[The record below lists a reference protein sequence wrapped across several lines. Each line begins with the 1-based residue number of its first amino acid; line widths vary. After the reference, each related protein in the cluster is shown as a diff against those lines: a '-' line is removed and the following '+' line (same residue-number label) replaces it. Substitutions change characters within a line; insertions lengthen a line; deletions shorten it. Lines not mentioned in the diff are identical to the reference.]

1 MQHEARLIEGPVART
16 LVRLSAP
23 MVVAMFAMVGFN
35 IVDTFYVGQL
45 GTEQLAAMGFTLP
58 VVMAVN
64 SISLGIGV
72 GTTAVVSQA
81 IGRRDTEG
89 VRRLA
94 LSSIL
99 LGFTVSVA
107 MAIAGLLGGRALFST
122 LGAEGEVLE
131 YVTQYMSVWFFG
143 LPLVVIPQNGNS
155 SMRAMGDTKTP
166 AKIMLTVLGIN
177 ALLDPLLIFGWGP
190 VPGYG
195 MRGAAIA
202 TVFSQACAMIVS
214 LLVLHRRGILV
225 RVKMTASEVLIAW
238 RKVLKVGL
246 PAAVTQLIAP
256 MSTGVITAIVA
267 SYGVAAVA
275 GFGVATRL
283 ESFAVMVINAVG
295 AALVPFVGQN
305 WGAGKKARVSRAV
318 KTALVMTAVWGAFV
332 WLLSL
337 LIGRPVA
344 GIFNDEPAVI
354 NVVMAYIAIVF
365 PSYALLGVLV
375 TTLNAFNAL
384 HHAAKSM
391 ALSVVRMFVLYVPL
405 AYAGSALFGLN
416 GVWWAAFIGNGLAG
430 VVAVLWFRDRFHRME
445 AEPPPEAW
453 DTESDHEI
461 VTA

>member
-1 MQHEARLIEGPVART
+1 MQQEARLIEGPVART

-35 IVDTFYVGQL
+35 IVDTFYVGRL

-72 GTTAVVSQA
+72 GTTAVVSRA

-94 LSSIL
+94 LSSVL
-99 LGFTVSVA
+99 LGITVSTT
-107 MAIAGLLGGRALFST
+107 MAIAGLLGGRLLFST
-122 LGAEGEVLE
+122 LGAEGDVLE
-131 YVTQYMSVWFFG
+131 YVIQYMSVWFLG
-143 LPLVVIPQNGNS
+143 LPFVVIPQNGNS
-155 SMRAMGDTKTP
+155 SLRATGDTKTP

-177 ALLDPLLIFGWGP
+177 ALLDPLFIFGWGP
-190 VPGYG
+190 VPGFG
-195 MRGAAIA
+195 LRGAAIA
-202 TVFSQACAMIVS
+202 TVLSQTCAMTVA
-214 LLVLHRRGILV
+214 LLVLNRRGILV
-225 RVKMTASEVLIAW
+225 RVKMTLAEVLTAW
-238 RKVLKVGL
+238 RRVLKVGL

-256 MSTGVITAIVA
+256 VSTAVITAIVA

-283 ESFAVMVINAVG
+283 ESFAVMVINAIG

-337 LIGRPVA
+337 VVGRPAA

-354 NVVMAYIAIVF
+354 TVVMAYMGIVF
-365 PSYALLGVLV
+365 PSYALLGILV

-384 HHAAKSM
+384 HHAVKSM
-391 ALSVVRMFVLYVPL
+391 ILSVVRMFVLYVPL
-405 AYAGSALFGLN
+405 AYVGSAYLGLS
-416 GVWWAAFIGNGLAG
+416 GVWWAAFTGNALTG
-430 VVAVLWFRDRFHRME
+430 VISVLWFRHRFHRME

-453 DTESDHEI
+453 DTESEYEM

>member
-1 MQHEARLIEGPVART
+1 MQQEARLVEGPVART

-94 LSSIL
+94 LSSVL
-99 LGFTVSVA
+99 LGLTVSTT
-107 MAIAGLLGGRALFST
+107 MAVAGLLGGRSLFT
-122 LGAEGEVLE
+122 LLGAEGDVLE
-131 YVTQYMSVWFFG
+131 YVMQYMSVWFLG
-143 LPLVVIPQNGNS
+143 LPFVVIPQNGNS
-155 SMRAMGDTKTP
+155 SLRATGDTKTP

-195 MRGAAIA
+195 LRGAAIA
-202 TVFSQACAMIVS
+202 TVFSQACALVVA
-214 LLVLHRRGILV
+214 LLVLNRRGILV
-225 RVKMTASEVLIAW
+225 FIRMTGAELLAAW

-246 PAAVTQLIAP
+246 PAVVTQLIAP
-256 MSTGVITAIVA
+256 VSTGVITAIVA

-283 ESFAVMVINAVG
+283 ESFAVMVINAIG

-318 KTALVMTAVWGAFV
+318 KTALIMTAAWGAFV

-337 LIGRPVA
+337 VIGRPVA
-344 GIFNDEPAVI
+344 SIFNDEPAVI
-354 NVVMAYIAIVF
+354 SVVMAYMAIVF
-365 PSYALLGVLV
+365 PSYVLLGILV

-384 HHAAKSM
+384 HNAVKSM
-391 ALSVVRMFVLYVPL
+391 VLSAVRMFVLYVPL

-416 GVWWAAFIGNGLAG
+416 GVWWAAFIGNGLTG
-430 VVAVLWFRDRFHRME
+430 VIAVLWFRHRFHQME
-445 AEPPPEAW
+445 TEPPPEVW
-453 DTESDHEI
+453 DADSECEM